1 MRLIPKDEGFF
12 PLFDQL
18 ADQLVECTKLLHQ
31 LFAEPARLA
40 HFAAAIKKVEHDA
53 DEITHAV
60 MERVDRSFVTPL
72 DKEDIH
78 KLANCLDN
86 VIDLMDG
93 AARRAVVFDIRV
105 CPDEAVGLAAL
116 LIQAAAHI
124 RESVRGIKNPK
135 IVFARM
141 RDVKKIEQEGDALYV
156 VALTKLFAGNPDPL
170 TVIKW
175 KELIDNLEHAL
186 DEAEDVTNVLES
198 IAIKNS

>member
-31 LFAEPARLA
+31 LFAEPSRLA

-93 AARRAVVFDIRV
+93 AARRAVVFDIRA

-124 RESVRGIKNPK
+124 RESVRGIKDPK

-170 TVIKW
+170 NVIKW